1 MQHFSRLFDI
11 PHYQLAQ
18 YPQEVCLAG
27 KEGSAV
33 SKTWRK
39 YSTREVID
47 ITNQLS
53 IGLMRAGIKKDDK
66 VALISNNRPEWNFI
80 DLAVQQIGAI
90 NVPIY
95 PTITER
101 DYAFIFNDAKVVM
114 AFVSDEGLL
123 HKVRNIKP
131 EVSTLGDIYI
141 IDELDGALHWSSLLA
156 RDITKE
162 ELDTLESSKAAVQ
175 PEDLATLI
183 YTSGTTGNPKG
194 VMLTHS
200 NIISNIH
207 AVKQTIS
214 FEPGKKALSFL
225 PLCHSFERMVCY
237 TYLALGMNI
246 WYAESIETLGD
257 NLKEV
262 KPNYFTTVP
271 RLLEKVY
278 EKIMAKGY
286 ELTGVK
292 KKLFFWAL
300 EVGSQFR
307 LNEDQGPVYNV
318 KLAIARKLIFS
329 KWKEALGGEVE
340 AIITG
345 AAALNAKLGTLF
357 TAAGIP
363 ILEGYGLTET
373 SPVISANRLEEQD
386 RMMGTVGIP
395 IPGVEVKIAEDGE
408 ILARGPNIMK
418 GYYNRPDLTDEVIDS
433 EGWFHTGDIGEFVH
447 GKFLKITDRKK
458 ELFKTAGGK
467 YIAPQPIENRFKE
480 SPLVEQVMVV
490 GGDTMKYVS
499 ALIVPS
505 YISLED
511 WARREGVT
519 YHNVED
525 LVLLPQVQAL
535 YQEITDNVNKELSK
549 FETIKKF
556 TLLPREWGID
566 TGELTP
572 TMKLKRKVILEKY
585 KSVIE
590 SMYTE

>member
-1 MQHFSRLFDI
+1 M
-11 PHYQLAQ
+11 
-18 YPQEVCLAG
+18 
-27 KEGSAV
+27 
-33 SKTWRK
+33 
-39 YSTREVID
+39 
-47 ITNQLS
+47 
-53 IGLMRAGIKKDDK
+53 
-66 VALISNNRPEWNFI
+66 
-80 DLAVQQIGAI
+80 
-90 NVPIY
+90 
-95 PTITER
+95 
-101 DYAFIFNDAKVVM
+101 
-114 AFVSDEGLL
+114 
-123 HKVRNIKP
+123 
-131 EVSTLGDIYI
+131 
-141 IDELDGALHWSSLLA
+141 
-156 RDITKE
+156 
-162 ELDTLESSKAAVQ
+162 
-175 PEDLATLI
+175 
-183 YTSGTTGNPKG
+183 
-194 VMLTHS
+194 
-200 NIISNIH
+200 
-207 AVKQTIS
+207 
-214 FEPGKKALSFL
+214 
-225 PLCHSFERMVCY
+225 
-237 TYLALGMNI
+237 
-246 WYAESIETLGD
+246 
-257 NLKEV
+257 
-262 KPNYFTTVP
+262 
-271 RLLEKVY
+271 
-278 EKIMAKGY
+278 
-286 ELTGVK
+286 
-292 KKLFFWAL
+292 
-300 EVGSQFR
+300 
-307 LNEDQGPVYNV
+307 
-318 KLAIARKLIFS
+318 
-329 KWKEALGGEVE
+329 
-340 AIITG
+340 
-345 AAALNAKLGTLF
+345 NAKLGTLF

-408 ILARGPNIMK
+408 ILARGPNIMR